1 MAILTFKRNPGLIMA
16 LGLCAILSGA
26 RSAHAAL
33 PYTVFPAEGATVPA
47 DAPIRI
53 GFPAA
58 SRAGAAG
65 SLRIKTANG
74 SLAYSLDIGRYSA
87 ATLTAKVGGDDLAI
101 RPVIVEGKEAYLF
114 VAAGALAA
122 GTSYTAEIDAG
133 AFAGTD
139 GQAYAAASW
148 TFKTAARP
156 AAGLSAYA
164 IAADGSG
171 DFCTVQG
178 ALDFTAKTTGSVRFA
193 VKPGIYRE
201 ILRSV
206 GRNGISLE
214 GTDRD
219 ACIIRAINNDKQN
232 SGTSARPSARLFGD
246 DWSLSNLTFVNDTP
260 QGGSQAE
267 ALFYRGQRCAIR
279 NCLFRSFQDTMLLE
293 GRVYL
298 ADCRIEGAVDYIWGQ
313 GIAYFRNC
321 AIYSNADG
329 YIVESRNAKGKR
341 GYVFIGCTLSAAS
354 GVKSSYLAR
363 DQAGDY
369 PDGDVRY
376 IDCIMG
382 AHVPKAGWL
391 VVTVAGATPNFAEYG
406 SKDPQ
411 GKALDLSGR
420 AAYSRVMT
428 AAEADGLRKAVN
440 VVGGT
445 DGWDPE
451 KTSGLGAPRDAQ
463 AQSTVGKAAG
473 KPGAWNPALRFNR
486 DPIGRRLNPSRAS
499 F

>member
-1 MAILTFKRNPGLIMA
+1 MKPNAFPFA
-16 LGLCAILSGA
+16 VLGLCALLLG
-26 RSAHAAL
+26 AHAADAAL
-33 PYTVFPAEGATVPA
+33 PFAVFPAEGATVPA

-53 GFPAA
+53 TFPAA
-58 SRAGAAG
+58 SRAGSSG
-65 SLRIKTANG
+65 SLRIKTASG
-74 SLAYSLDIGRYSA
+74 TLAFSLDIGRYA
-87 ATLTAKVGGDDLAI
+87 ASTLTVKVGGDDLAI
-101 RPVIVEGKEAYLF
+101 HPVVVEGKEAYLF

-122 GTSYTAEIDAG
+122 GTAYTAEIDAG

-139 GQAYAAASW
+139 GQPYAAASW
-148 TFKTAARP
+148 AFKTAARP
-156 AAGLSAYA
+156 AAGLPAYA
-164 IAADGSG
+164 IAADGGG

-178 ALDFTAKTTGSVRFA
+178 ALDFAAKGTGTIAFS

-201 ILRSV
+201 ILRSA
-206 GRNGISLE
+206 GRNGISLT

-219 ACIIRAINNDKQN
+219 ACVIRAVNNDKQN
-232 SGTSARPSARLFGD
+232 AGTSARPSARLFGD
-246 DWSLSNLTFVNDTP
+246 DWSLSNLTFANDTP

-267 ALFYRGQRCAIR
+267 ALFFRGQRCAIR
-279 NCLFRSFQDTMLLE
+279 NCLFHSFQDTMLLE

-313 GIAYFRNC
+313 GIAFFRNC
-321 AIYSNADG
+321 VLYSNADG
-329 YIVESRNAKGKR
+329 YIVEARNPKGKR
-341 GYVFIGCTLSAAS
+341 GYVFVGCTLSAAS

-363 DQAGDY
+363 DQAGDF

-391 VVTVAGATPNFAEYG
+391 VVTVAGATPGFAEYG
-406 SKDPQ
+406 SKDAQ

-428 AAEADGLRKAVN
+428 ASEADGLRKAAS

-451 KTSGLGAPRDAQ
+451 RTTGIPAPRSSRALS
-463 AQSTVGKAAG
+463 A
-473 KPGAWNPALRFNR
+473 PGEPGAAWNPALRFHR
-486 DPIGRRLNPSRAS
+486 DPIGRR